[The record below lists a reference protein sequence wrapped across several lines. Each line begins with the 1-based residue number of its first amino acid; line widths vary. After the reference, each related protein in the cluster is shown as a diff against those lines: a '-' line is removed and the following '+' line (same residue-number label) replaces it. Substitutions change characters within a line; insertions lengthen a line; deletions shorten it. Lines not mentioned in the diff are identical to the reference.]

1 MPAASAGDTS
11 DEVDGLDHLT
21 PRQVVVEIQNA
32 FAQLAEDPD
41 VREAL
46 REKAAWV
53 VRNKAESYLIDHFR
67 HLDERGRPQAE

>member
-1 MPAASAGDTS
+1 M
-11 DEVDGLDHLT
+11 DHLT

-32 FAQLAEDPD
+32 FAQLAEDAD

-53 VRNKAESYLIDHFR
+53 LRNKAESYLIDHFR
-67 HLDERGRPQAE
+67 RMNQE

>member
-1 MPAASAGDTS
+1 MDR
-11 DEVDGLDHLT
+11 LT

-32 FAQLAEDPD
+32 FAQLTEDPD

-46 REKAAWV
+46 RDQAAWI

-67 HLDERGRPQAE
+67 KLEQG